1 MSSGVFLGTV
11 AFAAGAGLTTFFA
24 PCAFPLLPGYVGYYV
39 HQSRDET
46 PSVLSAG
53 AAAVGALVALGVV
66 AGLAF
71 ALGEAL
77 TSLLPLLEPLV
88 GAGLIVFGLLMAG
101 GWTSTASI
109 QLPARPESVVGFG
122 VFGGVYALAAAG
134 CVVPLFLGVLTQA
147 LTLPL
152 LEGIVILGAYAG
164 AVAAP
169 LVGVTLLTSVGV
181 ETWHDLGRYAGRME
195 QVAGAVL
202 IVAGIGQLYLS
213 IVVLDVL

>member
-1 MSSGVFLGTV
+1 MTSAALLGTV

-39 HQSRDET
+39 HQSQEET
-46 PSVLSAG
+46 SSVLSAV
-53 AAAVGALVALGVV
+53 AAAVGALIALGVV

-71 ALGEAL
+71 AFGEAL
-77 TSLLPLLEPLV
+77 TSLLPLLEPIV
-88 GAGLIVFGLLMAG
+88 GAGLIVFGLVMLIG
-101 GWTSTASI
+101 RFPIASI
-109 QLPARPESVVGFG
+109 PLPARPESIVGFG

-134 CVVPLFLGVLTQA
+134 CVIPLFLGVLTQA
-147 LTLPL
+147 LTLPPL
-152 LEGIVILGAYAG
+152 AAVVVLGSYAG

-181 ETWHDLGRYAGRME
+181 DTWHDLGWYSGRIEQFAG
-195 QVAGAVL
+195 VIL
-202 IVAGIGQLYLS
+202 IAAGIGQLYLS